1 MGENPNARAAQERLA
16 DRMWNDP
23 NIRRT
28 ENLKTRQDALDKAR
42 EVARNHDWD
51 QGNRPSS
58 R

>member
-16 DRMWNDP
+16 ERMLNDP
-23 NIRRT
+23 NIRRI
-28 ENLKTRQDALDKAR
+28 EGIKTREDALKKAQ

-51 QGNRPSS
+51 QSNRPSS